1 MDRGHVWATA
11 TGLSGLHPGRVS
23 CLPEENGDRCDHGP
37 ASGPHGQQ
45 AASAGLLARGGLTVR
60 RSRSPSAPCSSSI
73 RPRLFSHERLGKRP
87 RHRKQ
92 PPPQPMRC
100 VGGPRATVPRVLRR
114 GGRWLVHWEP
124 GPRLLA
130 TSRRLQGALLPPPR
144 LPTRRRSTSAR
155 GAASK
160 DSGRPLGWRLHRE
173 KRAWYWGARG
183 GREARRLLFG
193 SYEAWVPPRMSRRVP
208 CGRLVAAVRG
218 AKIPSGLP
226 TTRRCERG
234 EGGRRAAMCGQPRA
248 SQLHGRRADACGEG
262 ACCVRVVVGLP
273 VAAPRA

>member
-1 MDRGHVWATA
+1 MSGPPRQDCPVYIQGECPVCGRKMA
-11 TGLSGLHPGRVS
+11 TGVIMGRRQDPTGS
-23 CLPEENGDRCDHGP
+23 KLRPRGYSPEGDLLYGDLDRPPPRAAARSVP
-37 ASGPHGQQ
+37 AS
-45 AASAGLLARGGLTVR
+45 SLTSDWEHVLGTE
-60 RSRSPSAPCSSSI
+60 SS
-73 RPRLFSHERLGKRP
+73 
-87 RHRKQ
+87 

-144 LPTRRRSTSAR
+144 LPTRCRSTATR

-208 CGRLVAAVRG
+208 CGRLVAVVRG